1 MILTKIVK
9 KIFRK
14 LDQLSPYPLFYPFLM
29 SESEKL
35 LFDSSIKM
43 SRYYLEF
50 GMGGSTIRVIQR
62 SNAVIYTVDSSAE
75 WIRYMRKYSII
86 RFMENKRLHIF
97 PVHIGPVKGMGYPTS
112 DLYKESFGNYS
123 SEIFQ
128 QINGNLIDLALVDGR
143 FRVACILK
151 IIIACHENKKIN
163 ILIHDFWDRPHY
175 HIVLQYLDILY
186 RADTL
191 GLFSIKRTIDLTAVK
206 KDYEAYKLIPD

>member
-1 MILTKIVK
+1 
-9 KIFRK
+9 
-14 LDQLSPYPLFYPFLM
+14 
-29 SESEKL
+29 
-35 LFDSSIKM
+35 
-43 SRYYLEF
+43 
-50 GMGGSTIRVIQR
+50 
-62 SNAVIYTVDSSAE
+62 
-75 WIRYMRKYSII
+75 
-86 RFMENKRLHIF
+86 MENKRLHIF

-112 DLYKESFGNYS
+112 DMYKEFFVNYS

-175 HIVLQYLDILY
+175 HIVLQYLDILD